1 MEETCLQQSFFAQH
15 AWLLEVPG
23 QQPIPASA
31 IQALEGIAN
40 AISAEIEAKADE
52 TTEPESTSDDA
63 PAAKPLFEGHR
74 IPPIS
79 LKDYVIRIW
88 NYTKVSPICM
98 LVAYTYVESLNAR
111 GRCHVT
117 HLTSHRLL
125 LTAVLLAAKCYED
138 TVYNNIYFAKVGG
151 ITPAELNMLEMEML
165 KLLDFRL
172 LVDVD
177 DLHRRLVL
185 LEQGKLALCKEA
197 PEASGM
203 PVCYGV

>member
-1 MEETCLQQSFFAQH
+1 MMRAQPELHAHHNDTGWGVSPAKLGMFGDAHSCCANQLLYVWIVMRRLGASPQQGWEH
-15 AWLLEVPG
+15 
-23 QQPIPASA
+23 QPSKVGHVWSEM
-31 IQALEGIAN
+31 L
-40 AISAEIEAKADE
+40 
-52 TTEPESTSDDA
+52 A
-63 PAAKPLFEGHR
+63 PA
-74 IPPIS
+74 
-79 LKDYVIRIW
+79 
-88 NYTKVSPICM
+88 
-98 LVAYTYVESLNAR
+98 
-111 GRCHVT
+111 
-117 HLTSHRLL
+117 
-125 LTAVLLAAKCYED
+125 
-138 TVYNNIYFAKVGG
+138 VGG